1 MSRNVLSALIAASLL
16 AACSDSTAPA
26 TNRPVTLSF
35 KTGSASA
42 ASAQMVGGSTSAS
55 ASTGISV
62 TVGGD
67 QLVITRAQIV
77 LAELELESE
86 DHPCEDAMVAAGAD
100 TTNADVVRSYC
111 ENEIEFGPVVVDL
124 PVSAGLRAGA
134 DVFLPAGL
142 YSEVKFEIEP
152 LDDDDRY
159 EIAARTANPDLA
171 NASIRV
177 EGTYN
182 GQPFVYLTDLEAHMV
197 LDLQP
202 DLVLAEGGFN
212 VTIQVD
218 VNEWFLT
225 STGAIIDP
233 NSANAGGPNEAQ
245 VEANILTSLHAF
257 ADGDRDGQDDSN

>member
-1 MSRNVLSALIAASLL
+1 MSRSLLSALVAASLL
-16 AACSDSTAPA
+16 AACSDSTAPGA
-26 TNRPVTLSF
+26 NRPVTLSF
-35 KTGSASA
+35 KTGATSGVSARMSGPSLA
-42 ASAQMVGGSTSAS
+42 TAT
-55 ASTGISV
+55 TGI
-62 TVGGD
+62 TVNVGSD
-67 QLVITRAQIV
+67 ELVITRAQIV

-86 DHPCEDAMVAAGAD
+86 DQPCEDEMIADGAD
-100 TTNADVVRSYC
+100 TTNDDIVRQYC

-159 EIAARTANPDLA
+159 EVAVRTANPDLA

-218 VNEWFLT
+218 VNDWFLT